1 MSYNLGELNEIDFVK
16 YLNNKKYCELNIMH
30 QIFLNDLFKNI
41 GNNDTII
48 CKKNKYKT
56 KTDIFISINGIQ
68 KRISIKMGY
77 NNSVHVEPISSFIHF
92 LIENNIDRKII
103 IEYLKYHYADGSTN
117 GTGINRISSK
127 EYKMKHQKEVDEINN
142 SFNNVELVKKAINR
156 FVIQGRNSKYEIDAI
171 VYGTINDFLWIK
183 KEDIYKILLKKMNIY
198 STGIHFSSLFC
209 QPQDR
214 CLNNNLKYDKKRY
227 CVQIK
232 WYSLFD
238 DIINNMNDNF
248 SLMVHPS

>member
-16 YLNNKKYCELNIMH
+16 YLNNKKYCDLNIMH

>member
-41 GNNDTII
+41 GNNDTIA